1 MLETKTLKELL
12 KEIKD
17 QEANINEKEIPK
29 EYNNILVN
37 DLNLSNRLYNICQK
51 NNINTLSEFILTK
64 ITDFQQFNNCG
75 KTSLMEII
83 KLKYDIFN
91 NKINFQPNIKKIEN
105 EAKLSPKF
113 YNIEKE
119 KIKIIFTEDE
129 YEKYLDFGIQIALLT
144 INILGVQNR
153 NAEIFKQRMGI
164 SDDNTSTLEKIGL
177 KYNLTRERTRQII
190 LKSINELKKYKNDY
204 IVILNNIAGSE
215 NLLNYFLVGIMN
227 TFNVHFLKVLLDII
241 DLDIYDIIA
250 IKINLNI
257 KEEKSLKL
265 ENYYNDLEKRI
276 YELINF
282 PCKTKNASNFFE
294 KLVTERHPFKVNNI
308 GTRKLYKL
316 NVKSEYESLMEK
328 KIIYRFGQ
336 FSFVK
341 SLKTQSLSID
351 YDYDNKHMKYYPDI
365 QILTKDNKL
374 IIIEVKPIYNM
385 MDKHV
390 IEKYNA
396 LKNYC
401 HKNGYGYVMI
411 DEKYNTIESILSL
424 NIDKKLEENF
434 INFVK
439 NKGQIDYNEYK
450 NFKFLYPISM
460 KETVKIV
467 LSNNNILECTIRP
480 FVIKYLK

>member
-12 KEIKD
+12 KEIND
-17 QEANINEKEIPK
+17 QEAKIKEKGIPQ
-29 EYNNILVN
+29 EYNNILIK
-37 DLNLSNRLYNICQK
+37 DFNLSNRLYNICQN
-51 NNINTLSEFILTK
+51 NNINTLSNFILTK
-64 ITDFQQFNNCG
+64 ITDFQRFNNCG

-83 KLKYDIFN
+83 KLKQNIFN
-91 NKINFQPNIKKIEN
+91 HKINFQPNTKKIES
-105 EAKLSPKF
+105 EVKLSPKF
-113 YNIEKE
+113 NNIAKE
-119 KIKIIFTEDE
+119 KIKTTFTEEE

-153 NAEIFKQRMGI
+153 NTEIFKQRMGI
-164 SDDNTSTLEKIGL
+164 SDDNTLTLEEVGL

-190 LKSINELKKYKNDY
+190 LKSIKELKKYKNDY
-204 IVILNNIAGSE
+204 IIIFNNIADSE

-227 TFNVHFLKVLLDII
+227 TFNVHFLKVILDII
-241 DLDIYDIIA
+241 DLDIYDIIT

-257 KEEKSLKL
+257 KEEKALKL
-265 ENYYNDLEKRI
+265 EDYYHDLEKRI
-276 YELINF
+276 YGLINF
-282 PCKTKNASNFFE
+282 PCKTVNASNFFNE
-294 KLVTERHPFKVNNI
+294 LVVERHPFNVNNI

-316 NVKSEYESLMEK
+316 NVKAEYESLMEK
-328 KIIYRFGQ
+328 KLIYRFSQ

-365 QILTKDNKL
+365 QILTRDNKL
-374 IIIEVKPIYNM
+374 IIVEAKPIYNM

-390 IEKYNA
+390 IEKYKA

-401 HKNGYGYVMI
+401 QKNGYGYVMM
-411 DEKYNTIESILSL
+411 DERYNTIESILSL
-424 NIDKKLEENF
+424 NIDKNIEENF

-439 NKGQIDYNEYK
+439 NKGQIDYNGYK
-450 NFKFLYPISM
+450 HFKSLYPISM

-467 LSNNNILECTIRP
+467 LANNNILECTIRP
-480 FVIKYLK
+480 FAIKYLK